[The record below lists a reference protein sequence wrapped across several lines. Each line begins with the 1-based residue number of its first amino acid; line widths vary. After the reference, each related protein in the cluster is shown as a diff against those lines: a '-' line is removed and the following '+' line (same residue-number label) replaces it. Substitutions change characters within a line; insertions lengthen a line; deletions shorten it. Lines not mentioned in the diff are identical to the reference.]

1 MMIADHSKIKV
12 LHLITLSVVGGA
24 QDNTFSTAELHDRTR
39 FDVHLACNPDGAWLE
54 RARKSADSF
63 HPIPTLV
70 TPINPLKDLRAFLQ
84 LVRLLRRERFD
95 LVHTHTAKAG
105 FLGRLACWVARVP
118 TVVHTYHAFP
128 FHDFMARWRQR
139 LFIALERWACPITDF
154 FITLSD
160 RDREFAHGLK
170 ILRVEDAETVYTGI
184 AFDKLDRA
192 APPHLT
198 RAKLNIPEDWQVVM
212 TAGRLEPQK
221 APHLLIEAFSQVVA
235 EHPKTLLLLA
245 GEGELRPLVEQ
256 KIAEF
261 GLQEHVRLLGVR
273 DDVPDL
279 LRLAD
284 VFAFSSLWEAMGRAL
299 VEAMLLGR
307 AVVAP
312 SIYGIPEIVHHE
324 ETGLL
329 YEVGKVD
336 QLAAGI
342 SRLLKH
348 PEERDRIGANAR
360 RLTRQ
365 RFDLNQMVW
374 QIENIYER
382 LVPQSVRPIEY
393 LPLPLPP
400 NVVPLPIEEEKQ
412 LSA

>member
-1 MMIADHSKIKV
+1 MIADNSKIKV

-24 QDNTFSTAELHDRTR
+24 QDNTFCTAELHDRTR
-39 FDVHLACNPDGAWLE
+39 FDVHLACNPDGTWLE
-54 RARKSADSF
+54 RAKKSADAF
-63 HPIPTLV
+63 HSIPTLV
-70 TPINPLKDLRAFLQ
+70 TPIHPLKDFRALVA

-105 FLGRLACWVARVP
+105 FLGRLACWMARVP

-128 FHDFMARWRQR
+128 FHDFMAGWRQR
-139 LFIALERWACPITDF
+139 LFIALERLVCPLTNF
-154 FITLSD
+154 FVTLSD
-160 RDREFAHGLK
+160 RDRELAHRLK
-170 ILRVEDAETVYTGI
+170 ILRAEDAETVYTGI
-184 AFDKLDRA
+184 SFDKLDAA

-198 RAKLNIPEDWQVVM
+198 RAELNIPEDWKVVM

-221 APHLLIEAFSQVVA
+221 APHLLVEAFRQVVA

-245 GEGELRPLVEQ
+245 GEGELRPLVEER
-256 KIAEF
+256 IAAL
-261 GLQEHVRLLGVR
+261 GLREHVRLLGVR

-279 LRLAD
+279 LRIAD

-312 SIYGIPEIVHHE
+312 AIYGIPEIVHHE

-329 YEVGKVD
+329 YEVGKVE
-336 QLAAGI
+336 QLAAGV

-348 PEERDRIGANAR
+348 PEERERFGANAR

-382 LVPQSVRPIEY
+382 LVLQTARRIEH
-393 LPLPLPP
+393 LTVPLPD